1 MAGIGFEL
9 KKIFRKNNISR
20 FISGYFYAAFA
31 SIGPTLVM
39 FAFLLGAHFT
49 MRRYGVNYMT
59 RSAFSASV
67 MYSFIISLVSS
78 SLITN
83 VLSRYLAD
91 TLYKKQFDKILAA
104 CYGSV
109 FLGAVISGS
118 FGLIFYLIAKLNIYF
133 EFLSYAL
140 IVQLTIL
147 FILMV
152 FVSALREYKIIT
164 FSFMIAAVIG
174 LIIMYFMLIYGM
186 DVEIAGMF
194 AFNIYFLITIILLM
208 INISRTFQH
217 NDGSYFYF
225 IKYYKEVKEL
235 AISSMFYSITLF
247 IHNIIIWFSPIG
259 VLVANTYI
267 CAPSYDMASFF
278 AMLTILPSTVL
289 FVVNAETNFYDKYVE
304 YVNILSGAG
313 TLRELE
319 DSRVE
324 LKNILYFELA
334 FIVEMQFM
342 ITIISMFLA
351 RYLFPYF
358 GISSEIYGYFGF
370 LAIGYLC
377 LIMVNL
383 VTVFMFYF
391 DARNEVAKIMSFL
404 LVSNILCTY
413 VTLLLGQKF
422 YGMGTLV
429 ASFLSFI
436 YALLTLRKIMIN
448 LNYRLY
454 CSNPIN
460 IE

>member
-1 MAGIGFEL
+1 
-9 KKIFRKNNISR
+9 
-20 FISGYFYAAFA
+20 
-31 SIGPTLVM
+31 
-39 FAFLLGAHFT
+39 
-49 MRRYGVNYMT
+49 
-59 RSAFSASV
+59 
-67 MYSFIISLVSS
+67 
-78 SLITN
+78 
-83 VLSRYLAD
+83 
-91 TLYKKQFDKILAA
+91 
-104 CYGSV
+104 
-109 FLGAVISGS
+109 
-118 FGLIFYLIAKLNIYF
+118 
-133 EFLSYAL
+133 
-140 IVQLTIL
+140 
-147 FILMV
+147 
-152 FVSALREYKIIT
+152 
-164 FSFMIAAVIG
+164 
-174 LIIMYFMLIYGM
+174 
-186 DVEIAGMF
+186 MF
-194 AFNIYFLITIILLM
+194 AFNIYFLVTITLLM
-208 INISRTFQH
+208 INISRTFQY

-225 IKYYKEVKEL
+225 LKYYKEVKEL

-259 VLVANTYI
+259 VLIANTYI

-304 YVNILSGAG
+304 YVTILSGAG

-324 LKNILYFELA
+324 LKNILYFELS

-351 RYLFPYF
+351 RYIFPYL

-370 LAIGYLC
+370 LAIGYFC

-413 VTLLLGQKF
+413 ITLLLGQKF